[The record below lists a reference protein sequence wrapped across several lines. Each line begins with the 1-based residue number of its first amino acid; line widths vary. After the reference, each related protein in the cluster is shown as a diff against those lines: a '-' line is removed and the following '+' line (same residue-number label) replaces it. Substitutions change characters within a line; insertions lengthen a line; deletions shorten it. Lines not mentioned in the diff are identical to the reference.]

1 MFLKPI
7 YNFLVLLL
15 ILFSLNSC
23 VSQKLVHGNLPD
35 AQLVSIL
42 KVGIDSKKTTTQIL
56 GEPTFRGV
64 LGDNSFYYVG
74 SVSSKLAFLDPKLDN
89 QFVLELNFDK
99 NDKLKKLYLYDEN
112 ESIEIGSYPF
122 FNSDKDFG
130 VNVVIRSLNKEFLT
144 LTEEKFK
151 KLHTSQPK
159 RGRTARRWQ
168 KPLVFIVFLKKCFK

>member
-1 MFLKPI
+1 MFLKPV
-7 YNFLVLLL
+7 YNFLFLLL

-42 KVGIDSKKTTTQIL
+42 KVGIDNKKTITKIL

-74 SVSSKLAFLDPKLDN
+74 TVNSKLAFLDPKLDT

-99 NDKLKKLYLYDEN
+99 SNKLKKLYLYDEN
-112 ESIEIGSYPF
+112 ESIDVSMSPLETEHSGKKLTFLQQIFGNIGVGGMGRGTIIGSGKAD
-122 FNSDKDFG
+122 N
-130 VNVVIRSLNKEFLT
+130 
-144 LTEEKFK
+144 
-151 KLHTSQPK
+151 
-159 RGRTARRWQ
+159 
-168 KPLVFIVFLKKCFK
+168 